1 MLCQSICHPPQTLV
15 RTHSWNSNN
24 NINSRRTNQVAPFN
38 GAVITQQDTSI
49 NKAPHRCLLLR
60 CWDSCMRIVKVW
72 FGPLLV
78 HGQAVVS
85 IQVIR
90 LWSHQMI
97 FDLIYNHCF
106 PFLDT
111 IQSSALPTPPGSESS
126 YDTQYT
132 TLHHQVQKPS
142 DAFTNLVS
150 AYGSYSSAAVM
161 EYQSAMTPPS
171 SVSPRDSSSHHGKPH
186 GGNSGVPSSASY
198 DYISSVY
205 SEQSESS
212 LPPLP
217 LKPQAYSAAAA
228 MHHSSIADSYSA
240 IDQSQYFPHPT
251 GFHLYHKGQGWY
263 STPT

>member
-1 MLCQSICHPPQTLV
+1 MPLV
-15 RTHSWNSNN
+15 
-24 NINSRRTNQVAPFN
+24 Q
-38 GAVITQQDTSI
+38 G
-49 NKAPHRCLLLR
+49 
-60 CWDSCMRIVKVW
+60 
-72 FGPLLV
+72 LV
-78 HGQAVVS
+78 VLF
-85 IQVIR
+85 IQVNFYLLALYFTIQTPS
-90 LWSHQMI
+90 LLYI
-97 FDLIYNHCF
+97 
-106 PFLDT
+106 DT

-150 AYGSYSSAAVM
+150 AYGTYSSAAAM

-171 SVSPRDSSSHHGKPH
+171 SVSPRDSSSHLSKSHING
-186 GGNSGVPSSASY
+186 SAATSSY

-217 LKPQAYSAAAA
+217 LKPQAYSAAAAA